1 MRSGKLALVA
11 LGIVLLGAVW
21 FAYSV
26 LDSYVNPAD
35 TVVNEEVPQVEVSED
50 TNDPATSGLAPEDG
64 DGASGTSELVEG
76 DEPAVTQV
84 TSQFQQGDSTY
95 EIDGD
100 LIVTRDAGEVTVSF
114 ADFSVTAGPDLFVY
128 LVDTDDTSNAGVKAA
143 VEAGNFV
150 NLAELKGNIGGQNY
164 SVTDVDIDE
173 YNVVSVWCRQFG
185 RNFGHAEFE
194 L

>member
-1 MRSGKLALVA
+1 MRSGKLALIA

-26 LDSYVNPAD
+26 LDSYVNPED
-35 TVVNEEVPQVEVSED
+35 TVVDEEVPQVEISDESND
-50 TNDPATSGLAPEDG
+50 TNSSGLSPENG
-64 DGASGTSELVEG
+64 SESETSELREG
-76 DEPAVTQV
+76 DESAVTQV

-95 EIDGD
+95 DIDGD
-100 LIVTRDAGEVTVSF
+100 LIVTRDGGEVTLSF

-128 LVDTDDTSNAGVKAA
+128 LVDTEDVSNSGVKSA

>member
-1 MRSGKLALVA
+1 M
-11 LGIVLLGAVW
+11 
-21 FAYSV
+21 
-26 LDSYVNPAD
+26 
-35 TVVNEEVPQVEVSED
+35 
-50 TNDPATSGLAPEDG
+50 
-64 DGASGTSELVEG
+64 
-76 DEPAVTQV
+76 
-84 TSQFQQGDSTY
+84 
-95 EIDGD
+95 
-100 LIVTRDAGEVTVSF
+100 IVTRDAGEVTLSF